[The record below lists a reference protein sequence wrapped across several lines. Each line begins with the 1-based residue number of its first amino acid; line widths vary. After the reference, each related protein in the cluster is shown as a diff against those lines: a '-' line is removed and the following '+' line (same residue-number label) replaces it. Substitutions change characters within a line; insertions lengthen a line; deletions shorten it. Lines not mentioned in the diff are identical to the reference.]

1 MVSDTIFRPMAATDG
16 EALAE
21 LSRACPDTGLV
32 RASVRYEIDPYLALA
47 ALRPETI
54 GLCADAPGSAGLAGT
69 ACVSFSECE
78 VEGRR
83 RPCALFHSLM
93 IHPHHRKRGLAS
105 DLTRQCVALAR
116 ARLGPEGV
124 IFAHVQDGNA
134 GSLKAI
140 GRSLPQRGGLLAGCV
155 VWTRRRA
162 PAPRRDLVVRRVEP
176 RHFEAMAAQ
185 LNAFYR
191 DYDLFTPQT
200 AESIRRRLDATPLD
214 RPLRH
219 GYVVTDRAGNL
230 LAGLSIIAQCW
241 VRTLEVHAMPALM
254 RLANRVLHV
263 LPPDRILRQ
272 LAVERVWFAPG
283 QVPAARLL
291 WETIRWEWRDRGDAM
306 ICVFDPRSPVRELFD
321 IPRWL
326 PRTSTTVLLDAEAK
340 LGERRLLYPHV

>member
-1 MVSDTIFRPMAATDG
+1 MSDASFRPMAATDG
-16 EALAE
+16 EGLAD

-32 RASVRYEIDPYLALA
+32 RASVRYEIDPYLALL
-47 ALRPETI
+47 ALRPDTI
-54 GLCADAPGSAGLAGT
+54 GLVADAPGSAGLAGA

-78 VEGRR
+78 LDGQR

-93 IHPHHRKRGLAS
+93 IHPDHRKRGLAS
-105 DLTRQCVALAR
+105 DLTRECVALAR

-140 GRSLPQRGGLLAGCV
+140 RRSLPRRGGLLAGCV
-155 VWTRRRA
+155 VWTRRRP
-162 PAPRRDLVVRRVEP
+162 PAPHKDLVVRRVEP
-176 RHFEAMAAQ
+176 KHLEAIAAH

-200 AESIRRRLDATPLD
+200 AGSIGRRLEETPLD
-214 RPLRH
+214 RPFRH

-272 LAVERVWFAPG
+272 LAVERVWLAPG

-291 WETIRWEWRDRGDAM
+291 WETIRWEWRDRGHAV
-306 ICVFDPRSPVRELFD
+306 ICVFDPRSPVRELFHV
-321 IPRWL
+321 PRWL
-326 PRTSTTVLLDAEAK
+326 PRTSTTMLLDAPAK
-340 LGERRLLYPHV
+340 LGQGRLLYPHV